1 MNLIIS
7 PPTVQTP
14 TFTSAELAALGSAR
28 SAFLRR
34 AICSD
39 CYTSIQTTPGAPTG
53 GTVRWSDGI
62 GAWITDADSVPATND
77 FAIFAANM
85 VGFGSR
91 QNVMAPV
98 YQSVGL
104 GVSAVGFITS
114 ISGGLVSN
122 TVAQSNTTFAQSIGQ
137 VLRFQSGATAGNFA
151 NALHHS
157 GSTLGSSG
165 RRRFAVVA
173 QFLQCQAIGADD
185 YTWQMGVRTRAS
197 LGSSTPANLWSLGF
211 DPANKTGCNPG
222 TSNLAVLTRTNST
235 AVSASGRICN
245 LGNSTVTNT
254 TPAVLVVT
262 MEPTGTTSARM
273 RAIVLP
279 YGNLPTT
286 QAAAVVDETWTPS
299 ATDFEVFLGSQKTTG
314 TTTNFEAYFRSVGM
328 ISWADNALPSTIEA
342 DPILSIVPAATP

>member
-1 MNLIIS
+1 M
-7 PPTVQTP
+7 
-14 TFTSAELAALGSAR
+14 
-28 SAFLRR
+28 
-34 AICSD
+34 
-39 CYTSIQTTPGAPTG
+39 
-53 GTVRWSDGI
+53 VRWSEGI

-85 VGFGSR
+85 VGFGAR

-98 YQSVGL
+98 FQSIGSGSV
-104 GVSAVGFITS
+104 AVGFVAST
-114 ISGGLVSN
+114 SGGIIGQTAGQAS
-122 TVAQSNTTFAQSIGQ
+122 TTFGQSAGL
-137 VLRFQSGATAGNFA
+137 VFRLQSGATAGSYATGLFHA
-151 NALHHS
+151 
-157 GSTLGSSG
+157 GSTLGTSG
-165 RRRFAVVA
+165 RRRFAMVS
-173 QFLQCQAIGADD
+173 QFLQCQATGADD
-185 YTWQMGVRTRAS
+185 YTWQMGVRTRGA

>member
-1 MNLIIS
+1 
-7 PPTVQTP
+7 
-14 TFTSAELAALGSAR
+14 
-28 SAFLRR
+28 
-34 AICSD
+34 
-39 CYTSIQTTPGAPTG
+39 
-53 GTVRWSDGI
+53 VRWSDSLGV
-62 GAWITDADSVPATND
+62 WITDADSIVATND

-85 VGFGSR
+85 VCFGSK

-98 YQSVGL
+98 YQSIGSGVVAL
-104 GVSAVGFITS
+104 GFVSTS
-114 ISGGLVSN
+114 SGGAIAN
-122 TVAQSNTTFAQSIGQ
+122 TVAQAGTSFGQSTGL
-137 VLRFQSGATAGNFA
+137 VFRVQSGATAGNYAAAIFHA
-151 NALHHS
+151 
-157 GSTLGSSG
+157 GSTLGTSG
-165 RRRFAVVA
+165 RRRFAMVA
-173 QFLQCQAIGADD
+173 QFLQCQATGADD
-185 YTWQMGVRTRAS
+185 YTWQMGVRTRGA

-211 DPANKTGCNPG
+211 DPTNKTGCNPG

-245 LGNSTVTNT
+245 LGNSNVTNT
-254 TPAVLVVT
+254 TPAVLVVA

-279 YGNLPTT
+279 YGNSPTT
-286 QAAAVVDETWTPS
+286 QSAVVVDETWTPS